1 MLISESISKL
11 HFGKFYYFTKKL
23 CAFDTHNTHVYQ
35 AFSNCFG
42 NPRSTF
48 LFRTVR
54 KIFKLDKKIF
64 MCYWTFVGRD
74 PCSHWKGNVDIS
86 IWGAANSNW
95 FCSRNYIPNLK
106 EKKILHIIWNIY
118 IYWEEKY
125 KNVLMHAIWGMFYV
139 EHWGRSSTIKGLAQ
153 LVIQQIIITKNE

>member
-1 MLISESISKL
+1 MILQIFFCAGL
-11 HFGKFYYFTKKL
+11 TPTTMFTKHSQIVLEIQDQHSCSELWGKSL
-23 CAFDTHNTHVYQ
+23 NLIRRF
-35 AFSNCFG
+35 
-42 NPRSTF
+42 
-48 LFRTVR
+48 
-54 KIFKLDKKIF
+54 F

-139 EHWGRSSTIKGLAQ
+139 EHWGRSSTIKRLAQ

>member
-11 HFGKFYYFTKKL
+11 HFGKFYDFTNLFL
-23 CAFDTHNTHVYQ
+23 CGFDTHNYVYQ

-86 IWGAANSNW
+86 IWGAANTNW
-95 FCSRNYIPNLK
+95 FCYGNYISNLK
-106 EKKILHIIWNIY
+106 EKKILHIWNIY
-118 IYWEEKY
+118 IYVEKRNIKMY
-125 KNVLMHAIWGMFYV
+125 WCMLFGACFM
-139 EHWGRSSTIKGLAQ
+139 SSIEAGAQ
-153 LVIQQIIITKNE
+153 LSKDWPS